1 MVVMQY
7 YCIINNLINLR
18 KEKNMKKVYV
28 KPEFDIIVLSSESVL
43 DVSANNGNA
52 GWEDELNEVL

>member
-1 MVVMQY
+1 
-7 YCIINNLINLR
+7 
-18 KEKNMKKVYV
+18 MKQTYV

>member
-1 MVVMQY
+1 MQS

-28 KPEFDIIVLSSESVL
+28 KPEFDIMVLSSESVL

-52 GWEDELNEVL
+52 TWEDKVNERL